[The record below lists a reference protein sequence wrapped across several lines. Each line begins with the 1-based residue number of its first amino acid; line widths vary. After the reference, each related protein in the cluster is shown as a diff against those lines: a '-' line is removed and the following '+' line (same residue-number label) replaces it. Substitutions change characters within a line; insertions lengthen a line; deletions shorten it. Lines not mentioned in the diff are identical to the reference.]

1 MASRPM
7 DRLEKRLITIASG
20 KGGVGKTWLAAS
32 LAHLLARKGSRV
44 LLFDG
49 DLGLANI
56 DIQLGL
62 TPTRDIG
69 DVLCGDCTIEEAILS
84 YDEEDFGAGAFDVL
98 AGRSGSGALGN
109 LAPARLQG
117 LRDDLTRLAARYD
130 HVILDLAAGIDPSV
144 MTLSRHGG
152 VVLTVMSPDP
162 TSLTDAYA
170 FIKLTHQ
177 RMPDAD
183 IRIVVNMATSRRE
196 GERAYEALRK
206 VCQTFLK
213 IDPPLVAVIRLDKR
227 VTDAIRHQTPLLARH
242 PQSEAAAGVADLL
255 RALAAPALAG

>member
-1 MASRPM
+1 MASEQM
-7 DRLEKRLITIASG
+7 DRLEKRFITVASG

-32 LAHLLARKGSRV
+32 LAHLMAGKGARV

-62 TPTRDIG
+62 TPARDIG
-69 DVLCGDCTIEEAILS
+69 DVLAGDCTLAEAVLA
-84 YDEEDFGAGAFDVL
+84 YDAEDFGRGAFDVL

-109 LAPARLQG
+109 LAPETLRG
-117 LRDDLTRLAARYD
+117 LRADLTRLAARYD

-144 MTLSRHGG
+144 LTLSQHRG

-170 FIKLTHQ
+170 FIKLVHQ
-177 RMPDAD
+177 RVPAAD
-183 IRIVVNMATSRRE
+183 IRIAVNMAPSKRD
-196 GERAYEALRK
+196 GERSYEALRK

-213 IDPPLVAVIRLDKR
+213 IDPPLAGIIRHDKR

-242 PQSEAAAGVADLL
+242 PQAEAAAGISDIL
-255 RALAAPALAG
+255 RSLKLAVPA

>member
-62 TPTRDIG
+62 TPARDLG
-69 DVLCGDCTIEEAILS
+69 DVLCADCTIEDAIFS
-84 YDEEDFGAGAFDVL
+84 YDEEDFGTGVFDVL
-98 AGRSGSGALGN
+98 AGKSGSGALGN
-109 LAPARLQG
+109 LAHETLCR

-144 MTLSRHGG
+144 MTLSQHKG

-183 IRIVVNMATSRRE
+183 IRIVVNMAASKRE

-213 IDPPLVAVIRLDKR
+213 LDPPLAAIIRLDKR

-242 PQSEAAAGVADLL
+242 PQSEAAAGIAGLL
-255 RALAAPALAG
+255 RHLKVPAPA